1 MFFNWENIQLLL
13 LYTLS
18 GLCGTVGYTLINRMR
33 RKRIIGASLGG
44 AMGVLVWY
52 VCLYYS
58 GNIFLSNMAAAFSV
72 SVYSEIMARLLKT
85 PASTFCIITL
95 IPLVPGSALYYTMTY
110 ALRGNLNAFISKAI
124 YTIELSVALSL
135 GIVIVISIDKYV
147 SFKLKEK
154 REKKGA

>member
-72 SVYSEIMARLLKT
+72 SVYSEIMARATKA
-85 PASTFCIITL
+85 PATVYLVPGI
-95 IPLVPGSALYYTMTY
+95 IPLVPGGKLYYTMSSLVNSDS
-110 ALRGNLNAFISKAI
+110 AAFRANGLEM
-124 YTIELSVALSL
+124 IEIAL
-135 GIVIVISIDKYV
+135 GIAVGIVLMSTIFAYLRSRRINKIK
-147 SFKLKEK
+147 SA
-154 REKKGA
+154 RG